1 MSGGSQAQQQLA
13 ILKQELQRCS
23 DDAVLFNAAIAA
35 RCSIH
40 PTDLKV
46 LSLLSQNG
54 AMTAGQLARRTALTT
69 GAVTFMLDRLEKAG
83 YAHRVR
89 HPKDRRSVLIKMNR
103 ESIEGEMSK
112 HFAQMDQ
119 AVEQVVASYS
129 DAELTVI
136 LDFMTRMNEA
146 TEQVITQLREEP

>member
-1 MSGGSQAQQQLA
+1 MSSRLQAQQQVA

-40 PTDLKV
+40 PTDFKV

-69 GAVTFMLDRLEKAG
+69 GAVTFMIDRLEKAG
-83 YAHRVR
+83 YARRVR
-89 HPKDRRSVLIKMNR
+89 HPKDRRSVLVEMNR
-103 ESIEGEMSK
+103 ETIGDISK
-112 HFAQMDQ
+112 HFAQLDQ
-119 AVEQVVASYS
+119 AIEQVVASYS
-129 DAELTVI
+129 DAELAVI
-136 LDFMTRMNEA
+136 LDFMTRNNEA
-146 TEQVITQLREEP
+146 TEQVIAQWREEP